1 MPLYEYKCGS
11 CGNIFEVIQKFSD
24 QPLTVHE
31 NCGGVLERLISTSAL
46 QFKGSGWYVNDY
58 GKGNSKEPKPKSD
71 TSHGENKGESKG
83 EKSNGTQASESSG
96 KSEKSEKSEKSS
108 KSESSSSTASES
120 SSSKSDTKKSDSK

>member
-11 CGNIFEVIQKFSD
+11 CGDVFEVIQKFSD

-58 GKGNSKEPKPKSD
+58 GKGNSQDPKPK
-71 TSHGENKGESKG
+71 TEGGESKG
-83 EKSNGTQASESSG
+83 EKSNGSQAAAESSG

-108 KSESSSSTASES
+108 KSESSSSTPSTP
-120 SSSKSDTKKSDSK
+120 SKSDSKSDSKKSDSK